1 MTSQANPPKRVIPNL
16 DRIDPIGEIKTRA
29 SELWQQAGSQ
39 STEDWTDYFDEAE
52 KQLMRGRS
60 AESLTATPRSKSE
73 HLDKPIPEPLKAL
86 ITKSEN
92 PLVALLARTFSRFV
106 DEHESLC
113 LGHIFRN
120 NRFQMKDGGTLSADS
135 NQAISEVLAELAQEY
150 PDDMLIQAG
159 VQEFSQ
165 LPIKKRSDYWL
176 GRINKLFDDDKPLT
190 FADRNTISRLLD
202 MIVHEGSV
210 AKVIP
215 TFSDS

>member
-1 MTSQANPPKRVIPNL
+1 
-16 DRIDPIGEIKTRA
+16 
-29 SELWQQAGSQ
+29 
-39 STEDWTDYFDEAE
+39 
-52 KQLMRGRS
+52 
-60 AESLTATPRSKSE
+60 
-73 HLDKPIPEPLKAL
+73 
-86 ITKSEN
+86 
-92 PLVALLARTFSRFV
+92 
-106 DEHESLC
+106 
-113 LGHIFRN
+113 
-120 NRFQMKDGGTLSADS
+120 MKDGGTLSADS